1 VYDAI
6 NKNVVRGAL
15 TPNHSTGIGGPAA
28 MNIYYVYQYLRS
40 KDSDIAP
47 AGTPYY
53 IGKGKQQRA
62 WDSKHTISLP
72 SDKSLIVP
80 VAEQLTESEAFELEK
95 LLIEQWGRVDIGTGI
110 LRNKTNGG
118 EGSSGLVRSKE
129 SNEKTSK
136 SLTGRKRGRTKAFG
150 KKRGPRSSPSKKR
163 GPLSEDRK
171 NSLSKILKGKKRKN
185 PRSAEYRE
193 KQRQSQLGHPVTEEV
208 RRKMSESAKL
218 RWQRKKAEAM
228 LLPNEHSVSE
238 GSSNSFG

>member
-1 VYDAI
+1 
-6 NKNVVRGAL
+6 
-15 TPNHSTGIGGPAA
+15 

-72 SDKSLIVP
+72 SDKSLIVL

-136 SLTGRKRGRTKAFG
+136 SLTGRKRGRSKAFG
-150 KKRGPRSSPSKKR
+150 TKR
-163 GPLSEDRK
+163 GPLSEERK
-171 NSLSKILKGKKRKN
+171 NKLRESLKGKKKKN

-228 LLPNEHSVSE
+228 LLPDEHSVSE

>member
-1 VYDAI
+1 
-6 NKNVVRGAL
+6 
-15 TPNHSTGIGGPAA
+15 

-72 SDKSLIVP
+72 SDKSLIVL

-136 SLTGRKRGRTKAFG
+136 SLTGRKRGRSKAFG
-150 KKRGPRSSPSKKR
+150 TKR
-163 GPLSEDRK
+163 GPLSEERK
-171 NSLSKILKGKKRKN
+171 NKLRESLKGKKKKN

>member
-72 SDKSLIVP
+72 SDKSLIVL

-136 SLTGRKRGRTKAFG
+136 SLTGRKRGRSKAFG
-150 KKRGPRSSPSKKR
+150 TKR
-163 GPLSEDRK
+163 GPLSEERK
-171 NSLSKILKGKKRKN
+171 NKLRESLKGKKKKN

-228 LLPNEHSVSE
+228 LLPDEHSVSE

>member
-1 VYDAI
+1 
-6 NKNVVRGAL
+6 
-15 TPNHSTGIGGPAA
+15 

-72 SDKSLIVP
+72 SDKSLIVL

-136 SLTGRKRGRTKAFG
+136 SLTGRKRGRSKLFG
-150 KKRGPRSSPSKKR
+150 TKR
-163 GPLSEDRK
+163 GPLSEERK
-171 NSLSKILKGKKRKN
+171 NKLRESLKGKKKKN

-218 RWQRKKAEAM
+218 RWQRKKAEATP
-228 LLPNEHSVSE
+228 LPDEHSVSK

>member
-1 VYDAI
+1 MWFAVQQ
-6 NKNVVRGAL
+6 
-15 TPNHSTGIGGPAA
+15 TPNHSTGTGGPAA

-72 SDKSLIVP
+72 SDKSLIVL

-136 SLTGRKRGRTKAFG
+136 SLTGRKRGRSKAFG
-150 KKRGPRSSPSKKR
+150 TKR
-163 GPLSEDRK
+163 GPLSEERK
-171 NSLSKILKGKKRKN
+171 NKLRESLKGKKKKN

-208 RRKMSESAKL
+208 RIKMSESAKL

-228 LLPNEHSVSE
+228 LLPDEHSVSE

>member
-1 VYDAI
+1 
-6 NKNVVRGAL
+6 
-15 TPNHSTGIGGPAA
+15 

-136 SLTGRKRGRTKAFG
+136 SLTGRKRGRSKAFG
-150 KKRGPRSSPSKKR
+150 TKR
-163 GPLSEDRK
+163 GPLSEERK
-171 NSLSKILKGKKRKN
+171 NKLRESLKGKKKKN

-193 KQRQSQLGHPVTEEV
+193 KHRQSQLGHPVTEEV

-228 LLPNEHSVSE
+228 LLPDEHSVSE

>member
-1 VYDAI
+1 LYNDI

-72 SDKSLIVP
+72 SDKSLIVL

-136 SLTGRKRGRTKAFG
+136 SLTGRKRGRSKLFG
-150 KKRGPRSSPSKKR
+150 TKR
-163 GPLSEDRK
+163 GPLSEERK
-171 NSLSKILKGKKRKN
+171 NKLRESLKGKKKKN

-218 RWQRKKAEAM
+218 RWQRKKAEATP
-228 LLPNEHSVSE
+228 LPDEHSVSK

>member
-1 VYDAI
+1 MYDAI

-72 SDKSLIVP
+72 SDKSLIVL

-136 SLTGRKRGRTKAFG
+136 SLTGRKRGRSKAFG
-150 KKRGPRSSPSKKR
+150 TKR
-163 GPLSEDRK
+163 GPLSEERK
-171 NSLSKILKGKKRKN
+171 NKLRESLKGKKKKN

-228 LLPNEHSVSE
+228 LLPDEHSVSE